1 MEEIFHD
8 IDQRTEDSTTAS
20 HRLVDTFLDL
30 VRIDGV
36 AGKEREVASYL
47 ERRLSALGLEWHMD
61 RAGESF
67 GGDCGNLV
75 ARLAGTVGA
84 PPILLGAHMDTVAP
98 TRGLTVV
105 HNDGRISSDGTT
117 ILGADDRAG
126 IAIVLGV
133 LSALVEERRPHGPI
147 EVAFTVSEERGMHG
161 AKALDIGALA
171 ARMGF
176 LFDSSAACGGFV
188 VEAPGAIAF
197 RIVVHGLAA
206 HAAVAPEKGVH
217 AIQIAARAIASL
229 PLGRLDD
236 TGMLNVGSVHGGG
249 AINVV
254 PDTVE
259 ITGETRSADPMA
271 LERQIG
277 LVRDAFER
285 CAAEAGGSV
294 EISLTHKYNGFRLGP
309 DQPVVRAAA
318 RAIEG
323 AGFEVKM
330 LGYPGGSDANVLNQ
344 RGLPTVNLGIGTQD
358 VHSPHESMPIQSLV
372 DGVRIGLAIVEEISR
387 GRPEEHG

>member
-1 MEEIFHD
+1 MEGKFHNTTTSN
-8 IDQRTEDSTTAS
+8 INSTTGG
-20 HRLVDTFLDL
+20 RQLVDTFLDL
-30 VRIDGV
+30 VHIDGV
-36 AGKEREVASYL
+36 AGKERDVASYL
-47 ERRLSALGLEWHMD
+47 ERRLSALGVEWHMD
-61 RAGESF
+61 RAGETF

-75 ARLAGTVGA
+75 ARLAGNVDA
-84 PPILLGAHMDTVAP
+84 PPILFGAHMDTVGP
-98 TRGLTVV
+98 TGDLTVV
-105 HNDGRISSDGTT
+105 HANGRVSSDGTT

-126 IAIVLGV
+126 IAIILGV
-133 LSALVEERRPHGPI
+133 LSALVEERPPHGPI

-161 AKALDIGALA
+161 AKALDIGALS

-176 LFDSSAACGGFV
+176 VFDSSAPPGQFV
-188 VEAPGAIAF
+188 VKAPGAIAF

-217 AIQIAARAIASL
+217 AVQIASRAIASL

-254 PDTVE
+254 PDMVE
-259 ITGETRSADPMA
+259 ITGETRSADPIA

-285 CAAEAGGSV
+285 CAAEAGGCV
-294 EISLTHKYNGFRLGP
+294 EISLTHKYEGFHLGP
-309 DQPVVRAAA
+309 DDPVVRAAA
-318 RAIEG
+318 SGIEA
-323 AGFEVKM
+323 AGFEAM
-330 LGYPGGSDANVLNQ
+330 LLGYPGGSDANILNE

-358 VHSPHESMPIQSLV
+358 AHSPHESIPVQSLM
-372 DGVRIGLAIVEEISR
+372 DGVEIGLAIVREISR
-387 GRPEEHG
+387 GGGGDR

>member
-1 MEEIFHD
+1 MEEIFHNKTSGH
-8 IDQRTEDSTTAS
+8 RNSTAANR
-20 HRLVDTFLDL
+20 RLVDTFLDL

-36 AGKEREVASYL
+36 AGKERDVASYL
-47 ERRLSALGLEWHMD
+47 ERRLAALGVEWHMD
-61 RAGESF
+61 RAGETF

-75 ARLAGTVGA
+75 ARLAGNVDA

-105 HNDGRISSDGTT
+105 EANGRISSDGTT

-126 IAIVLGV
+126 VAIILGV

-147 EVAFTVSEERGMHG
+147 EVAFTVSEECGMHG
-161 AKALDIGALA
+161 AKALDIGALS

-176 LFDSSAACGGFV
+176 LLDSSAPPGRFV

-206 HAAVAPEKGVH
+206 HAAVAPEKGVS
-217 AIQIAARAIASL
+217 AVQIASRAIAGL

-236 TGMLNVGSVHGGG
+236 TGMLNVGAVHGGG

-254 PDTVE
+254 PDLVE
-259 ITGETRSADPMA
+259 VAGETRSPDPRA

-285 CAAEAGGSV
+285 CAAAAGGSV
-294 EISLTHKYNGFRLGP
+294 EVFLTHKYDGFRLRP
-309 DQPVVRAAA
+309 DEPVVRAAA
-318 RAIEG
+318 RGIAA
-323 AGFEVKM
+323 AGFAVEL

-344 RGLPTVNLGIGTQD
+344 RGLPTVNLGVGTHD
-358 VHSPHESMPIQSLV
+358 VHSPHESIPVQSLL
-372 DGVRIGLAIVEEISR
+372 DGVEIGLAIVREIACGCGEER
-387 GRPEEHG
+387 

>member
-1 MEEIFHD
+1 MPANR
-8 IDQRTEDSTTAS
+8 Q
-20 HRLVDTFLDL
+20 LVDTFLDL

-36 AGKEREVASYL
+36 AGNERDVASYL

-61 RAGESF
+61 RSGETF

-75 ARLAGTVGA
+75 ARLTGNVDA
-84 PPILLGAHMDTVAP
+84 PAILLGAHMDTVAP
-98 TRGLTVV
+98 TRDLTVV
-105 HNDGRISSDGTT
+105 EADGRLSSDGTT

-126 IAIVLGV
+126 IAIILGV
-133 LSALVEERRPHGPI
+133 LSTLVEERRPHGPI

-161 AKALDIGALA
+161 AKALDIGALR

-176 LFDSSAACGGFV
+176 LFDSSAPPGQFV

-206 HAAVAPEKGVH
+206 HAAVAPEKGVN
-217 AIQIAARAIASL
+217 AVGIAARAIADL
-229 PLGRLDD
+229 PLGRLDG

-259 ITGETRSADPMA
+259 ITGETRSADPLA

-285 CAAEAGGSV
+285 CAAAAGGSV
-294 EISLTHKYNGFRLGP
+294 EVSLTHKYQGFPLGP
-309 DQPVVRAAA
+309 DDPVVRAAA
-318 RAIEG
+318 RSIEA
-323 AGFEVKM
+323 AGFAAKL
-330 LGYPGGSDANVLNQ
+330 LGYPGGSDANVLNE

-358 VHSPHESMPIQSLV
+358 AHSPHESIPVRNLV
-372 DGVRIGLAIVEEISR
+372 DGVRIGLAIVGEIAR
-387 GRPEEHG
+387 GSGEDR

>member
-1 MEEIFHD
+1 MEGKFHNTD
-8 IDQRTEDSTTAS
+8 DGNIHSTAAS
-20 HRLVDTFLDL
+20 RRFVDTFLDL

-36 AGKEREVASYL
+36 AGQERGVASYL
-47 ERRLSALGLEWHMD
+47 ERRLSALGVEWHMD
-61 RAGESF
+61 RAGETF

-75 ARLAGTVGA
+75 ARLAGTVDA
-84 PPILLGAHMDTVAP
+84 PAILLGAHMDTVGP
-98 TRGLTVV
+98 TRGLTVIEA
-105 HNDGRISSDGTT
+105 DGRLSSDGTT

-126 IAIVLGV
+126 IAIILGV
-133 LSALVEERRPHGPI
+133 LSTLVEERRPHGPI

-161 AKALDIGALA
+161 AKALDIGALS

-176 LFDSSAACGGFV
+176 LFDSSAPPGQFV

-197 RIVVHGLAA
+197 RIVVRGLAA

-217 AIQIAARAIASL
+217 AIQVASRAIASL

-259 ITGETRSADPMA
+259 ITGETRSPDPTA

-277 LVRDAFER
+277 VVRDAFER
-285 CAAEAGGSV
+285 CAAEAGGAV
-294 EISLTHKYNGFRLGP
+294 EISLTHKYGGFHLGS
-309 DQPVVRAAA
+309 DDPVVRAAA
-318 RAIEG
+318 SGIAA
-323 AGFEVKM
+323 AGFAPTL
-330 LGYPGGSDANVLNQ
+330 LGYPGGSDANVLND
-344 RGLPTVNLGIGTQD
+344 RGLPCVNLGIGTRD
-358 VHSPHESMPIQSLV
+358 AHSPHESIAAQNLL
-372 DGVRIGLAIVEEISR
+372 DGVRIGLSIVHEAAR
-387 GRPEEHG
+387 GGGAER

>member
-1 MEEIFHD
+1 MEGKFQNNDNRIIH
-8 IDQRTEDSTTAS
+8 STTVS
-20 HRLVDTFLDL
+20 RRLVDTFLDL

-36 AGKEREVASYL
+36 SGKERDVASYL

-61 RAGESF
+61 RAGETF

-75 ARLAGTVGA
+75 ARLAGTVDA
-84 PPILLGAHMDTVAP
+84 PPVLLGAHMDTVGP
-98 TRGLTVV
+98 TRDLTVV
-105 HNDGRISSDGTT
+105 EADGRISSDGTT

-126 IAIVLGV
+126 IAIILGV
-133 LSALVEERRPHGPI
+133 VSALVEEGGPHGPI
-147 EVAFTVSEERGMHG
+147 EVVFTVSEESGMHG
-161 AKALDIGALA
+161 AKALEIGALA

-176 LFDSSAACGGFV
+176 LFDSSALPGQFV

-197 RIVVHGLAA
+197 RVVVHGVAA

-217 AIQIAARAIASL
+217 AIQVASRAIASL

-259 ITGETRSADPMA
+259 ITGETRSPDPTA

-294 EISLTHKYNGFRLGP
+294 EIALTHKYGGFHLGS
-309 DQPVVRAAA
+309 DDPVVRAAA
-318 RAIEG
+318 SGIA
-323 AGFEVKM
+323 AVGFEPRL
-330 LGYPGGSDANVLNQ
+330 LGYPGGSDANVLNE
-344 RGLPTVNLGIGTQD
+344 RGLPSVNLGIGTRD
-358 VHSPHESMPIQSLV
+358 AHSPHESIPVQSLL
-372 DGVRIGLAIVEEISR
+372 DGVRIGLSIVREVAR
-387 GRPEEHG
+387 GGGPER

>member
-1 MEEIFHD
+1 MEIKFHNTTTST
-8 IDQRTEDSTTAS
+8 RNSTTANS
-20 HRLVDTFLDL
+20 RLVDTFLDL

-47 ERRLSALGLEWHMD
+47 ERRLSALGAEWHMD
-61 RAGESF
+61 RSGETF

-75 ARLAGTVGA
+75 ARLAGTVDA
-84 PPILLGAHMDTVAP
+84 PPILLGAHMDTVGP

-105 HNDGRISSDGTT
+105 QANGRLASDGTT

-126 IAIVLGV
+126 ITIILEV

-147 EVAFTVSEERGMHG
+147 EVVFTVSEERGMHG

-176 LFDSSAACGGFV
+176 LLDSSAPPGEFV
-188 VEAPGAIAF
+188 VEAPGAVAF

-217 AIQIAARAIASL
+217 AVQIAARAIASL

-236 TGMLNVGSVHGGG
+236 TGMLNVGSIHGGG

-277 LVRDAFER
+277 LVRGAFER

-294 EISLTHKYNGFRLGP
+294 EISLTHKYQGFHLGS
-309 DQPVVRAAA
+309 DDPVVRAAA
-318 RAIEG
+318 SGIAA
-323 AGFEVKM
+323 AGFAARL
-330 LGYPGGSDANVLNQ
+330 LGYPGGSDANVLNE
-344 RGLPTVNLGIGTQD
+344 RGLPTVNLGIGTRD
-358 VHSPHESMPIQSLV
+358 AHSPHESIAVQSLL
-372 DGVRIGLAIVEEISR
+372 DGVQIVLAIVGEIAR
-387 GRPEEHG
+387 GRGEHP

>member
-1 MEEIFHD
+1 MEIKFHNT
-8 IDQRTEDSTTAS
+8 IASTGNSTTAS
-20 HRLVDTFLDL
+20 DPLVDTFLDL

-36 AGKEREVASYL
+36 AGQERDVASYL
-47 ERRLSALGLEWHMD
+47 ERRLAALGLEWHMD
-61 RAGESF
+61 RAGETF

-75 ARLAGTVGA
+75 ARLAGNADA
-84 PPILLGAHMDTVAP
+84 PPILLGAHMDTVGP

-105 HNDGRISSDGTT
+105 HANGRICSDGTT

-126 IAIVLGV
+126 IAIVLGI

-176 LFDSSAACGGFV
+176 LFDSSAPPGQFV

-217 AIQIAARAIASL
+217 AVQIASRAIASL

-277 LVRDAFER
+277 LVREAFER

-294 EISLTHKYNGFRLGP
+294 EISLTHKYEGFRLGP
-309 DQPVVRAAA
+309 DDPVVRAAA
-318 RAIEG
+318 SGMAA
-323 AGFEVKM
+323 AGFAAKL

-358 VHSPHESMPIQSLV
+358 AHSPHESIPVQSLL
-372 DGVRIGLAIVEEISR
+372 DGVQIGLAIVGEISR
-387 GRPEEHG
+387 GSGADR